1 MQVEALQELALRISG
16 ERNVH
21 TVHQHIVAGLVQQS
35 GVALA
40 RVWVVEPGDICES
53 CRMRTSCPDQ
63 TRCLHLAASA
73 GSSLTGESWSR
84 TDGDFRRMPLGR
96 LKVGSVAS
104 DRAGLLIADSL
115 SEKWARPAWVE
126 NERITSFVGQ
136 PLVFRDETLG

>member
-40 RVWVVEPGDICES
+40 RVWVVEPGDICQC
-53 CRMRTSCPDQ
+53 CRMRPSCPDQ

-73 GSSLTGESWSR
+73 GSSLTGECWSR
-84 TDGDFRRMPLGR
+84 KDGDFRRMPLGR

-104 DRAGLLIADSL
+104 NRTGLLIEDPR
-115 SEKWARPAWVE
+115 SEKWERPAWVE
-126 NERITSFVGQ
+126 SERITSFVGQ
-136 PLVFRDETLG
+136 R

>member
-40 RVWVVEPGDICES
+40 RVWVVKPGDICQS
-53 CRMRTSCPDQ
+53 CRMRPSCPDQ

-73 GSSLTGESWSR
+73 GSSLTKSWSR
-84 TDGDFRRMPLGR
+84 KDGDSQANAAWPPQGWFGGVRPHR
-96 LKVGSVAS
+96 LADRGS
-104 DRAGLLIADSL
+104 
-115 SEKWARPAWVE
+115 
-126 NERITSFVGQ
+126 
-136 PLVFRDETLG
+136 TLRGMGAP